1 MVEEER
7 YFETRQG
14 IAAVVK
20 TAVVKTAVVK
30 NRGGRTPV
38 R

>member
-14 IAAVVK
+14 IAAVVNQGIA
-20 TAVVKTAVVK
+20 AVVKK
-30 NRGGRTPV
+30 SPW
-38 R
+38 